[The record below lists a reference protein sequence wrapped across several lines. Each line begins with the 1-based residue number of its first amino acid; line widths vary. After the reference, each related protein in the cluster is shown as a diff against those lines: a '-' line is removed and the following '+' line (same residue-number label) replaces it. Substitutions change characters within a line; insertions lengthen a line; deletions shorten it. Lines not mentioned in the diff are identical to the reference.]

1 MKKIFYIISALLLF
15 SSCDLDEV
23 PYTVG
28 KENLMDSPDG
38 ASQIIASVYDVF
50 WSSYMMK
57 KTYMEWIDMDHDHAT
72 AESWV
77 LAGAGMGNVT
87 AHWGYNGNSDLF
99 MAFYRMVNRANFAI
113 ENIPSFSLEATER
126 DQLLGEAYFLR
137 AFAYFHLVRMY
148 GPVPLRLT
156 YSSERDVARSSVKDV
171 YDRIT
176 KDLKT
181 AADLMTEW
189 GTDSSE
195 WGHANKTAAKLLLA
209 KVYAWM
215 GAGALSG
222 KVQMK
227 VDIKGE
233 MNTFMTDAVAGCE
246 EFDANECYTQ
256 VKNLCDEIIARRG
269 QEFDLRDNFQSI
281 WGGNNK
287 RNKEFVWGIA
297 GHNDFKTE
305 HLNYYYAAIP
315 FNGRAWAGMAKNLY
329 DRYEPTD
336 NRGIYGV
343 FHYMKRSFTSEN
355 YERFPDD
362 PVKYGIGPDNKP
374 TTFSNYSTLV
384 FTTKWYIGD
393 VTDPSP
399 VAAEPGYSY
408 EAQDVIMLRF
418 VEAYLLRAEA
428 LNELDEPELALKDLD
443 VVRARAEASLKT
455 GTTSDKTEI
464 RSLIFEERALEFA
477 QEFNRK
483 FDLLRW
489 GLYLKVM
496 NKTETVYAKYGT
508 TISKVREPRCILYAV
523 PTSEIT
529 VNKLFGP
536 NNEGWQ

>member
-1 MKKIFYIISALLLF
+1 MKKIFYIIFALLLF
-15 SSCDLDEV
+15 SSCELDER

-28 KENLMDSPDG
+28 KENLMESPDG
-38 ASQIIASVYDVF
+38 ADQIIASVYDVF

-57 KTYMEWIDMDHDHAT
+57 KTYMEWIDMDHDHAS

-87 AHWGYNGNSDLF
+87 AHWGYNGNSDMF
-99 MAFYRMVNRANFAI
+99 MGFYRMINRANFAI
-113 ENIPSFSLEATER
+113 ENIPSFSLEPTKR

-156 YSSERDVARSSVKDV
+156 YISERDMARSSVKEV
-171 YDRIT
+171 YGRIT
-176 KDLKT
+176 GDLTT
-181 AADLMTEW
+181 AANLMTEW
-189 GTDSSE
+189 GTDSGE

-222 KVQMK
+222 TAQMK

-233 MNTFMTDAVAGCE
+233 MTTFTTDAVAGCE
-246 EFDANECYTQ
+246 EFDASECYTQ
-256 VKNLCDEIIARRG
+256 VKILCNEIIARRG

-281 WGGNNK
+281 WGGNNR

-297 GHNDFKTE
+297 GHSDFRTE

-329 DRYEPTD
+329 DRYESTD
-336 NRGIYGV
+336 NRGIHGV
-343 FHYMKRSFTSEN
+343 FHYLKRSFTSAN
-355 YERFPDD
+355 YERFPNDAA
-362 PVKYGIGPDNKP
+362 KYGTGPDGNP
-374 TTFSNYSTLV
+374 TTFTNYSTLV

-393 VTDPSP
+393 VTNPSP
-399 VAAEPGYSY
+399 VTAAPGYSY

-428 LNELDEPELALKDLD
+428 LNELGHPELALADLD
-443 VVRARAEASLKT
+443 VVRGRADASLKE

-496 NKTETVYAKYGT
+496 NKTETVLAKYNS

-536 NNEGWQ
+536 NNNGWQ